1 MPDFTTRPYALWN
14 VKAIHGPTE
23 GEPFLIKKK
32 KKKTTGCNLRE
43 NLQWFESQE

>member
-32 KKKTTGCNLRE
+32 KKKKKKMDLI
-43 NLQWFESQE
+43 